1 MELKRDIII
10 VGSGAGGATL
20 ARELTQAG
28 RRVTI
33 IEKGAFY
40 KSLGKEIPA
49 FFFYAGHGLW
59 CQSAEG
65 LIIHH
70 TQMVGGTT
78 VVSCGNMVRSLEYK
92 LNNLNINLENEFKEL
107 EKELNIKPISENF
120 IGTGTSLLLKSAR
133 DLGLKMELM
142 PKALDEKKCIH
153 CGRCV
158 LGCPTGA
165 KWSALDYIK
174 EAIDMGAELIPKVV
188 IDKVIV
194 ENGQAVGIQGTNL
207 YGKKIKFFANK
218 IILAAGGIGTPIILR
233 RSGLLEAGN
242 NLFGDLFTVTY
253 GISKKAIGIYRDP
266 TMGIVDLE
274 FKEEGFILAP
284 FIDPPITLFMQ
295 LFPLKMNILI
305 NRKYI
310 FGMEVKIKDDNVG
323 NVTSDGIINK
333 TITKQDAIK
342 LRKGQEIAKNILINA
357 GIMPDSLITTKIR
370 AAHLGGTAA
379 FAKVVN
385 NNQETKIKNLFI
397 SDASILPESPGL
409 PPILT
414 IIALSK
420 RLANYL
426 TKK

>member
-1 MELKRDIII
+1 
-10 VGSGAGGATL
+10 
-20 ARELTQAG
+20 
-28 RRVTI
+28 
-33 IEKGAFY
+33 
-40 KSLGKEIPA
+40 
-49 FFFYAGHGLW
+49 
-59 CQSAEG
+59 
-65 LIIHH
+65 
-70 TQMVGGTT
+70 
-78 VVSCGNMVRSLEYK
+78 
-92 LNNLNINLENEFKEL
+92 
-107 EKELNIKPISENF
+107 
-120 IGTGTSLLLKSAR
+120 
-133 DLGLKMELM
+133 
-142 PKALDEKKCIH
+142 
-153 CGRCV
+153 
-158 LGCPTGA
+158 
-165 KWSALDYIK
+165 
-174 EAIDMGAELIPKVV
+174 
-188 IDKVIV
+188 
-194 ENGQAVGIQGTNL
+194 
-207 YGKKIKFFANK
+207 
-218 IILAAGGIGTPIILR
+218 
-233 RSGLLEAGN
+233 
-242 NLFGDLFTVTY
+242 
-253 GISKKAIGIYRDP
+253 
-266 TMGIVDLE
+266 
-274 FKEEGFILAP
+274 
-284 FIDPPITLFMQ
+284 MQ